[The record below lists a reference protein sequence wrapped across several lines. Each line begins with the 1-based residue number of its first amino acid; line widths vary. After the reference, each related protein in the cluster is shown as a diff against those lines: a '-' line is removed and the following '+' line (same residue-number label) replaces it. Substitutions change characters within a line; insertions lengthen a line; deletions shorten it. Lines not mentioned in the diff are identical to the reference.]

1 MSRVNVLDFHGN
13 GSIVEVEGLKPQAGE
28 APSTKLQASST
39 RSVRQIVAGHY
50 VTLTQAPSTK
60 PQASSIKHQ
69 ASSNLIK
76 NFLNLGP

>member
-50 VTLTQAPSTK
+50 VTLTQNLVVRRYVLLTQAPSTTNHG
-60 PQASSIKHQ
+60 SV
-69 ASSNLIK
+69 
-76 NFLNLGP
+76 